1 MIGKILYRLV
11 YLLLILFLVILKA
24 KYIFSIYCDIIS
36 GIFGTICIF
45 HDKKRCRNVESCG
58 KLVYTMPHVS
68 VTYSICI

>member
-45 HDKKRCRNVESCG
+45 HDKKT
-58 KLVYTMPHVS
+58 L
-68 VTYSICI
+68 

>member
-36 GIFGTICIF
+36 GIF
-45 HDKKRCRNVESCG
+45 DKKT
-58 KLVYTMPHVS
+58 L
-68 VTYSICI
+68 